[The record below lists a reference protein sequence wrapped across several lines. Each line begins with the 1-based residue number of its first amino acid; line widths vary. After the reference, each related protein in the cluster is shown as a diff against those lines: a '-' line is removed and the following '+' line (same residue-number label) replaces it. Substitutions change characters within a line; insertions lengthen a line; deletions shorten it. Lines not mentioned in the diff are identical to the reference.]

1 MLKRTGGTSTR
12 RASPLVDAVRR
23 RLASAGFGVL
33 RISYCPRLMFE
44 FAVASFL
51 SFLVIVDPAGLAP
64 LFLGITA
71 DRSERDQHRIA
82 RNAVLLAG
90 IIIISF
96 GMGGRPLLAYL
107 GVSIDALRI
116 AGGVLLFK
124 LAFDMILAHRERA
137 TEEERNEAEGADDV
151 TVFPLAIP
159 LLAGP
164 GAFATVLVFVARAD
178 GRPEYL
184 GLLLSSVVLVLFISW
199 LALRLAAGVTNV
211 LGATGVNVITRVFG
225 IILAALAVQLV
236 ADGALALW
244 RS

>member
-1 MLKRTGGTSTR
+1 
-12 RASPLVDAVRR
+12 
-23 RLASAGFGVL
+23 
-33 RISYCPRLMFE
+33 MFE

-51 SFLVIVDPAGLAP
+51 SFLVIVDPVGLAP

-71 DRSERDQHRIA
+71 DRADAERKAIA
-82 RNAVLLAG
+82 RNAVLIAG
-90 IIIISF
+90 LIIILF
-96 GMGGRPLLAYL
+96 GMGGRPLLEYL
-107 GVSIDALRI
+107 GVTIDALRI

-124 LAFDMILAHRERA
+124 LAFDMILAHRER
-137 TEEERNEAEGADDV
+137 TTEAERDEAEESDDV

-178 GRPEYL
+178 GRADYL
-184 GLLLSSVVLVLFISW
+184 AILLTSVVLVFFISW
-199 LALRLAAGVTNV
+199 LALRLASGVMSV
-211 LGATGVNVITRVFG
+211 LGGTGVNVITRVFG

-244 RS
+244 RG

>member
-1 MLKRTGGTSTR
+1 
-12 RASPLVDAVRR
+12 
-23 RLASAGFGVL
+23 
-33 RISYCPRLMFE
+33 MFE

-51 SFLVIVDPAGLAP
+51 SFLVIVDPVGLAP

-71 DRSERDQHRIA
+71 DRSDADRVRIA
-82 RNAVLLAG
+82 RNAVLLAAV
-90 IIIISF
+90 IIVLF
-96 GMGGRPLLAYL
+96 GMGGRPLLDYL

-124 LAFDMILAHRERA
+124 LAFDMILAARER
-137 TEEERNEAEGADDV
+137 TTEAERTEAQESEDV

-178 GRPEYL
+178 GDPTYL
-184 GLLLSSVVLVLFISW
+184 GILLGSVVAVLFISW
-199 LALRLAAGVTNV
+199 LALRLASSVMNV
-211 LGATGVNVITRVFG
+211 LGRTGVNVITRVFG

-244 RS
+244 RA

>member
-1 MLKRTGGTSTR
+1 
-12 RASPLVDAVRR
+12 
-23 RLASAGFGVL
+23 
-33 RISYCPRLMFE
+33 MFE

-51 SFLVIVDPAGLAP
+51 SFLVIVDPVGLAP

-71 DRSERDQHRIA
+71 DRSDAQRRSIA
-82 RNAVLLAG
+82 RNAVLLAF
-90 IIIISF
+90 IIIVLF
-96 GMGGRPLLAYL
+96 GMGGRPLLGYL

-124 LAFDMILAHRERA
+124 LAFDMILANRER
-137 TEEERNEAEGADDV
+137 TTEAERSEAEEADDI

-164 GAFATVLVFVARAD
+164 GAFATVLVFVAKADSRAD
-178 GRPEYL
+178 YL
-184 GLLLSSVVLVLFISW
+184 MILLVSVMLVLFISW
-199 LALRLAAGVTNV
+199 LALRLAAGVMKV

-225 IILAALAVQLV
+225 IILAALAVQLI

>member
-1 MLKRTGGTSTR
+1 MVEF
-12 RASPLVDAVRR
+12 A
-23 RLASAGFGVL
+23 ASA
-33 RISYCPRLMFE
+33 
-44 FAVASFL
+44 FL
-51 SFLVIVDPAGLAP
+51 SFLVSVDPVGLAP
-64 LFLGITA
+64 LVLSLTA
-71 DRSERDQHRIA
+71 DHTEADRNRIA

-90 IIIISF
+90 LLIILF
-96 GMGGRPLLAYL
+96 GMGGRPLLGYL

-124 LAFDMILAHRERA
+124 LAFDMILAHRER
-137 TEEERNEAEGADDV
+137 TTEAERDEAEESEDV

-164 GAFATVLVFVARAD
+164 GAFATVLVLVARAD
-178 GRPEYL
+178 GRAEYL
-184 GLLLSSVVLVLFISW
+184 GLLLGSVVLVLILAW
-199 LALRLAAGVTNV
+199 AALRLASKVTDV
-211 LGATGVNVITRVFG
+211 LGHTGINVITRVFG

>member
-1 MLKRTGGTSTR
+1 
-12 RASPLVDAVRR
+12 
-23 RLASAGFGVL
+23 
-33 RISYCPRLMFE
+33 MFE
-44 FAVASFL
+44 FAVAAFL
-51 SFLVIVDPAGLAP
+51 SFLVIVDPVGLAP

-71 DRSERDQHRIA
+71 TRAETERRRIA

-90 IIIISF
+90 VIIILF
-96 GMGGRPLLAYL
+96 GLGGRPLLDYL

-124 LAFDMILAHRERA
+124 LAFDMILAHRERT
-137 TEEERNEAEGADDV
+137 TEAERHEAEGAEDV

-184 GLLLSSVVLVLFISW
+184 GILLASVVVVLIISW
-199 LALRLAAGVTNV
+199 LALRLASGVMKV
-211 LGATGVNVITRVFG
+211 LGRTGVNVITRVFG

-236 ADGALALW
+236 ADGTLALW
-244 RS
+244 RG

>member
-1 MLKRTGGTSTR
+1 
-12 RASPLVDAVRR
+12 
-23 RLASAGFGVL
+23 
-33 RISYCPRLMFE
+33 MFE

-51 SFLVIVDPAGLAP
+51 SFLVIVDPVGLAP

-71 DRSERDQHRIA
+71 DRSEDDRRRIA
-82 RNAVLLAG
+82 RNAVSLAALL
-90 IIIISF
+90 IILF
-96 GMGGRPLLAYL
+96 GLGGRPLLDYL

-124 LAFDMILAHRERA
+124 LAFDMILAHRER
-137 TEEERNEAEGADDV
+137 TTEAERTEAAEADDV

-178 GRPEYL
+178 GRGDYL
-184 GLLLSSVVLVLFISW
+184 AVLLLTVTLVLFISW
-199 LALRLAAGVTNV
+199 LALRLASGLMGV
-211 LGATGVNVITRVFG
+211 LGETGVNVITRVFG

-236 ADGALALW
+236 ADGVLALW
-244 RS
+244 GS

>member
-1 MLKRTGGTSTR
+1 
-12 RASPLVDAVRR
+12 
-23 RLASAGFGVL
+23 
-33 RISYCPRLMFE
+33 MFE

-51 SFLVIVDPAGLAP
+51 SFLVIVDPVGLAP

-71 DRSERDQHRIA
+71 DRSERDQQRIA
-82 RNAVLLAG
+82 RHAVLLAG
-90 IIIISF
+90 VIIVLF
-96 GMGGRPLLAYL
+96 GMGGRPLLGYL

-124 LAFDMILAHRERA
+124 LAFDMILAHRER
-137 TEEERNEAEGADDV
+137 TTEAERDEAEESDDV

-178 GRPEYL
+178 GRADYL
-184 GLLLSSVVLVLFISW
+184 AVLLASVVLVLFISW
-199 LALRLAAGVTNV
+199 LALRLATGVTNV
-211 LGATGVNVITRVFG
+211 LGRTGVNVITRVFG

-236 ADGALALW
+236 ADGALALR

>member
-1 MLKRTGGTSTR
+1 MIEF
-12 RASPLVDAVRR
+12 A
-23 RLASAGFGVL
+23 ASA
-33 RISYCPRLMFE
+33 
-44 FAVASFL
+44 FL
-51 SFLVIVDPAGLAP
+51 SFLVIVDPVGLAP

-71 DRSERDQHRIA
+71 DQSEREQHRIA

-90 IIIISF
+90 LLIILF
-96 GMGGRPLLAYL
+96 GMGGRPLLGYL

-124 LAFDMILAHRERA
+124 LAFDMILAHRER
-137 TEEERNEAEGADDV
+137 TTEAERDEAEESEDV

-178 GRPEYL
+178 GRAEYL
-184 GLLLSSVVLVLFISW
+184 GLLLASVVVVLFVAW
-199 LALRLAAGVTNV
+199 VALRLASNVTDV
-211 LGATGVNVITRVFG
+211 LGRTGINVITRVFG

-236 ADGALALW
+236 ADGVLALW
-244 RS
+244 RG

>member
-1 MLKRTGGTSTR
+1 
-12 RASPLVDAVRR
+12 
-23 RLASAGFGVL
+23 
-33 RISYCPRLMFE
+33 MFE
-44 FAVASFL
+44 FAVGSFL
-51 SFLVIVDPAGLAP
+51 SFLVIVDPVGLAP

-71 DRSERDQHRIA
+71 DRSDAERHRIA

-90 IIIISF
+90 VVIVLF
-96 GMGGRPLLAYL
+96 GMGGRPLLDYL

-124 LAFDMILAHRERA
+124 LAFDMILAHRER
-137 TEEERNEAEGADDV
+137 TTEAERDEAEESDDV

-178 GRPEYL
+178 GRAEYL
-184 GLLLSSVVLVLFISW
+184 GLLLASVVLVLIVSW
-199 LALRLAAGVTNV
+199 LSLRLASGVTNL
-211 LGATGVNVITRVFG
+211 LGFTGVNVITRVFG

-236 ADGALALW
+236 ADGVLALW
-244 RS
+244 RG

>member
-1 MLKRTGGTSTR
+1 
-12 RASPLVDAVRR
+12 
-23 RLASAGFGVL
+23 
-33 RISYCPRLMFE
+33 MFE

-51 SFLVIVDPAGLAP
+51 SFLVIVDPVGLAP

-71 DRSERDQHRIA
+71 NRSDDDRRRIA
-82 RNAVLLAG
+82 RNAVLLAAL
-90 IIIISF
+90 IIILF
-96 GMGGRPLLAYL
+96 GLGGRPLLDYL

-137 TEEERNEAEGADDV
+137 TEAERTEAETADDV

-178 GRPEYL
+178 GRVDYL
-184 GLLLSSVVLVLFISW
+184 AVLFATVVLVFFISW
-199 LALRLAAGVTNV
+199 LALRLASGVMNV

-236 ADGALALW
+236 ADGALSLW

>member
-1 MLKRTGGTSTR
+1 ML
-12 RASPLVDAVRR
+12 
-23 RLASAGFGVL
+23 
-33 RISYCPRLMFE
+33 E
-44 FAVASFL
+44 FAVSAFL
-51 SFLVIVDPAGLAP
+51 SFLVIVDPVGLAP

-71 DRSERDQHRIA
+71 GRSRSEQNTIA
-82 RNAVLLAG
+82 RNAVLIAAVVIILFG
-90 IIIISF
+90 I
-96 GMGGRPLLAYL
+96 GGRSLLGYL

-116 AGGVLLFK
+116 AGGILLFK

-137 TEEERNEAEGADDV
+137 TAEEQTEAATRDDV

-184 GLLLSSVVLVLFISW
+184 VLLLGAVVLVLLLAW
-199 LALRLAAGVTNV
+199 AALRLAGQVTEL
-211 LGATGVNVITRVFG
+211 LGFTGINVITRVFG

-236 ADGALALW
+236 ADGVLALW